1 MEITTALLP
10 SELNRKALILDA
22 MIERGFIEPGLFVDS
37 CDADELE
44 ELANFL
50 ELK

>member
-1 MEITTALLP
+1 MEQD
-10 SELNRKALILDA
+10 RKALVLEA
-22 MIERGFIEPGLFVDS
+22 MIERGFTEPGMFVDS

-50 ELK
+50 ELE